1 MSTTD
6 APPPTQRPMR
16 ADARR
21 NYDLL
26 LAAAGAAFAEH
37 GVETSL
43 EEIARRAGVGIGTL
57 YRHFP
62 TREALAEAVY
72 RARIEALRAEA
83 EELITALSP
92 EEALAA
98 WLRSLVSFG
107 GTHRGLAEFLKAA
120 LRDEGSDLAWCK
132 ETMRAAG
139 GALLIRAQQSG
150 AVRPD
155 LEVSDLLRL
164 AHAISW
170 AAESSDGARADRFLS
185 LMLDG
190 LRRQDQPMK
199 EPSPAPS

>member
-1 MSTTD
+1 MSMTD
-6 APPPTQRPMR
+6 ALTPAPRSMR

-37 GVETSL
+37 GIEASL

-72 RARIEALRAEA
+72 RARIEALRDEA
-83 EELITALSP
+83 ERLLTAPSP

-98 WLRSLVSFG
+98 WLRSLVVFG
-107 GTHRGLAEFLKAA
+107 STQRGLSMFLKTAV
-120 LRDEGSDLAWCK
+120 LEEGSSLAWCK

-139 GALLIRAQQSG
+139 GALLTRAQQSG

-155 LEVSDLLRL
+155 LEISDLLRL
-164 AHAISW
+164 AHGVSW
-170 AAESSDGARADRFLS
+170 AIEPPSDGDRTDRFLS
-185 LMLDG
+185 IMLDG
-190 LRRQDQPMK
+190 LRRQDRTAK
-199 EPSPAPS
+199 